1 MTTMGCRTPVGDDAL
16 VAYWLGELD
25 ESAEAS
31 LELHLLACGDCSE
44 RRAGIVALADGLRRS
59 VDEGAVRM
67 FVTSAFVKDAAR
79 RGMRI
84 REYRVPCN
92 GSVHCSVAPEDH
104 LLVARLEAPLAGVE
118 RVDANTNND
127 GAQVE
132 VFRDVPFD
140 AASGEVVSVPKLAH
154 VRTLPSHVR
163 RVRLLSVDNNGER
176 VIGDYTFNHT
186 A

>member
-1 MTTMGCRTPVGDDAL
+1 MTTTSCRAPVGDDAL

-25 ESAEAS
+25 ERAEAS
-31 LELHLLACGDCSE
+31 LESHLLACGDCSE
-44 RRAGIVALADGLRRS
+44 RLAGIVALADGLRRS

-92 GSVHCSVAPEDH
+92 GSVHCSVAPEDD

-118 RVDANTNND
+118 RVDAITYID
-127 GAQVE
+127 EAQVE
-132 VFRDVPFD
+132 VFRDIPFD